1 MPISRSISEPAMAVA
16 RNVPVLFLLSVIR
29 STLCTVCDTQ
39 LAGDSYS
46 CCMQPYQGY
55 TNCSFLYK
63 QLQCEPGDQWEATG
77 ESCDQYNSAT
87 LLRIKFKS
95 DDERSVTCR
104 GVANPEVDKL
114 ADIDFQDP
122 STYDKHFSWFCS
134 KPPTQATIL
143 LDPPAGHITAQ
154 SDTIYLNV
162 TMENCFPEAFSYV
175 ELPSGETLDCIS
187 RYEYSADWTD
197 LMNITCHHK
206 IDLMAR
212 ETNFTVQVQQQGVNN
227 QVFHYKVTTEEW
239 ITTTTWFPLIMSSS
253 RSENRIGNTL
263 FIIFLTCCFY
273 ALLK

>member
-1 MPISRSISEPAMAVA
+1 M
-16 RNVPVLFLLSVIR
+16 NVPVLFLLTVIR
-29 STLCTVCDTQ
+29 SALCTVCDTQ
-39 LAGDSYS
+39 LARDSYS

-55 TNCSFLYK
+55 NNCSFFYR
-63 QLQCEPGDQWEATG
+63 QAQCEPGDKWEATG

-87 LLRIKFKS
+87 LVRWSVKYNSATLLRIKFKTE
-95 DDERSVTCR
+95 DERSVTCR
-104 GVANPEVDKL
+104 GVTNPEVDNL

-122 STYDKHFSWFCS
+122 STYDKHFSWFCF

-143 LDPPAGHITAQ
+143 LDPPAGDITAQ

-162 TMENCFPEAFSYV
+162 TMENCFPEASSYV
-175 ELPSGETLDCIS
+175 ELPSGETLDCIYKS
-187 RYEYSADWTD
+187 FHIGVTD
-197 LMNITCHHK
+197 LMNITCQHK

-239 ITTTTWFPLIMSSS
+239 ITTTTWFPHIMSSS